1 MRNLKCHIIFD
12 TTNKELNNTHKKLK
26 IMTTL
31 KNTLGLRNNID
42 QFSTLEGANRWAN
55 NCIKLHIVM
64 LGDNGKYWVVCF
76 ADAQKLSK
84 MGYEIAA

>member
-1 MRNLKCHIIFD
+1 
-12 TTNKELNNTHKKLK
+12 
-26 IMTTL
+26 MTTL
-31 KNTLGLRNNID
+31 KTTLGLRNNID
-42 QFSTLEGANRWAN
+42 QFSTLDGANRWAN

-64 LGDNGKYWVVCF
+64 LGDNGKYWVACF

>member
-1 MRNLKCHIIFD
+1 MKNLKTIF
-12 TTNKELNNTHKKLK
+12 
-26 IMTTL
+26 
-31 KNTLGLRNNID
+31 GLRNNIS
-42 QFSTLEGANRWAN
+42 QLSNLESAFRFAN

-84 MGYEIAA
+84 MGYEAAL

>member
-1 MRNLKCHIIFD
+1 MKKFAKSKKASYICI
-12 TTNKELNNTHKKLK
+12 NKNDKT
-26 IMTTL
+26 MTTL
-31 KNTLGLRNNID
+31 KTTLGLRNNID
-42 QFSTLEGANRWAN
+42 QFSNLDAAQRWAN

-84 MGYEIAA
+84 IGYEIAA

>member
-1 MRNLKCHIIFD
+1 MGLSKKTRRKRELEKIANLRYYVPAAGIE
-12 TTNKELNNTHKKLK
+12 T
-26 IMTTL
+26 
-31 KNTLGLRNNID
+31 TLGLRNNIG
-42 QFSTLEGANRWAN
+42 QFSTLDGANRWAN

-64 LGDNGKYWVVCF
+64 LGDNGKYWVACF